1 MSGKN
6 NINFARLK
14 FMYLY
19 TIIGA
24 GGFGL
29 GIILIPDTMISLF
42 RWPEQD
48 PLVFGITGSV
58 YLAFAIVSLFGLR
71 SPLKFSP
78 ILLLQ
83 LFYKSIWFIG
93 VAAPLISSG
102 KFQLSAIIYL
112 VIFATYII
120 GDLVSI
126 PFSYI
131 FKKGE

>member
-1 MSGKN
+1 MPEKN
-6 NINFARLK
+6 RINFGRLK

-29 GIILIPDTMISLF
+29 GILLIPDTMISLF
-42 RWPEQD
+42 RWPDQD
-48 PLVFGITGSV
+48 SVVFGITGSV

-83 LFYKSIWFIG
+83 LFYKSIWSIG
-93 VAAPLISSG
+93 VVLPLINSG
-102 KFQLSAIIYL
+102 KFPMSAILIL

-131 FKKGE
+131 FKKGD

>member
-1 MSGKN
+1 MPEKN
-6 NINFARLK
+6 SVNFGRLK

-29 GIILIPDTMISLF
+29 GILLIPDTMISLF
-42 RWPEQD
+42 RWPAQD
-48 PLVFGITGSV
+48 PVVFGITGSV
-58 YLAFAIVSLFGLR
+58 YFAFALVSLFGLR

-83 LFYKSIWFIG
+83 LFYKSIWFVG
-93 VAAPLISSG
+93 VSIPLISSG
-102 KFQLSAIIYL
+102 KFPLSAIVIL

-126 PFSYI
+126 PFKYI

>member
-1 MSGKN
+1 MPEKN
-6 NINFARLK
+6 RINFGRLK

-29 GIILIPDTMISLF
+29 GILLIPNTMISLF
-42 RWPEQD
+42 RWPDQD
-48 PLVFGITGSV
+48 PVVFGITGSV

-83 LFYKSIWFIG
+83 LFYKSIWSIG
-93 VAAPLISSG
+93 VVPYKFRKISN
-102 KFQLSAIIYL
+102 
-112 VIFATYII
+112 
-120 GDLVSI
+120 VSNI
-126 PFSYI
+126 NFSNFCNICYWRFGFYTI
-131 FKKGE
+131 